1 VREHREIPGDGVIYP
16 EREFLDSLYD
26 LERDI
31 EEGSPL
37 LLGLIKE
44 MMERIIE
51 KRLEYYIWPLQETEE
66 SEE

>member
-1 VREHREIPGDGVIYP
+1 MREDKEIPDDGVIYP
-16 EREFLDSLYD
+16 EREFLESLYD
-26 LERDI
+26 LENDI
-31 EEGSPL
+31 EEGSIL
-37 LLGLIKE
+37 LRGLIKE